1 MSELTAV
8 PAPAPTPTPGMNK
21 LAAVPAGDLGGDGN
35 EISVLLA
42 AKRLQVTADV
52 DEAGLEKREKMLA
65 KYKEILK
72 LQ

>member
-1 MSELTAV
+1 
-8 PAPAPTPTPGMNK
+8 MNK